1 MLQDELF
8 TSESEESDGFFKKKK
23 KKSKKVKE
31 MQVVENGITVTGHLV
46 TNQS

>member
-23 KKSKKVKE
+23 KSKEVKE